1 MIEIPKSEQDIISLY
16 EKENKSTYEIAELL
30 NTYPNKIRRI
40 LKKHGC
46 AMKSREE
53 AQRNGLQTG
62 RISHPTMGKSR
73 SQEEK
78 IKISS
83 TMVNYWENL
92 DDKEKERRSKIAK
105 ENWDELSEEQKD
117 RLRQSAIENIRKAG
131 KEGSKIEKTILKRL
145 TNSGF
150 RVEFH
155 KKNLIANEKLE
166 IDLYLPDLKTII
178 EIDGP
183 SHFFP
188 VWGEEKLQKQIKAD
202 AQKSGLILSKG
213 FVIIRVKVL
222 GFISL
227 KKQEDCLVEI
237 ISCLKKIESNFPE
250 RSQRYIEVEI

>member
-1 MIEIPKSEQDIISLY
+1 MTNISKDEQNIISLY
-16 EKENKSTYEIAELL
+16 QDENKSTYEIAELL

-46 AMKSREE
+46 ILKTRGE
-53 AQRNGLQTG
+53 AQKNGLQTG
-62 RISHPTMGKSR
+62 RIGHPTMGKTR
-73 SQEEK
+73 SQQEK
-78 IKISS
+78 VKISS
-83 TMVNYWENL
+83 SMVDYWENL
-92 DDKEKERRSKIAK
+92 DNEERERRSKLAK

-188 VWGEEKLQKQIKAD
+188 VWGDEKLQKQIKAD

-227 KKQEDCLVEI
+227 KKQEDVIVEI
-237 ISCLKKIESNFPE
+237 VNNLKKIESNFPS